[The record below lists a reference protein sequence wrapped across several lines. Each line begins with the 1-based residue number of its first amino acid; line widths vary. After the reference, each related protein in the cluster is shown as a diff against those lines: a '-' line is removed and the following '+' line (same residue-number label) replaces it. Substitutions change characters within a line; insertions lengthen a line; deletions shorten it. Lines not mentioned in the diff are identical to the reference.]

1 MLKQIFRK
9 WWVILIQ
16 GILLI
21 ILGFFIFNNPVAVLA
36 GLSVW
41 VGLLVLAAGLIGISS
56 WLMAEKLERD
66 GTSLVWSIVTVVVGI
81 LMIKNV
87 IATMVTISVL
97 FGLWMLVTGIW
108 LSKTGWSLKDKSSLG
123 WVLVIVGVFSIIAG
137 VMMIFNVGVGATGIS
152 ILLGLQVLLAGI
164 AFVIFSFIKKNLME
178 KISERVSNFKA
189 KYH

>member
-41 VGLLVLAAGLIGISS
+41 VGLLVLAAGVIGISS

-66 GTSLVWSIVTVVVGI
+66 GTSLAWSIVTVVVGI

-164 AFVIFSFIKKNLME
+164 AFVIFSFIKKNLMK
-178 KISERVSNFKA
+178 KINERVSNFKA
-189 KYH
+189 KYQ

>member
-21 ILGFFIFNNPVAVLA
+21 ILSFFIFNNPVAVLA

-41 VGLLVLAAGLIGISS
+41 VGLLVLAIGVIGISS
-56 WLMAEKLERD
+56 WLMAEKFERD
-66 GTSLVWSIVTVVVGI
+66 GVSLAWGIVSVIVGI
-81 LMIKNV
+81 LMIKNL

-97 FGLWMLVTGIW
+97 FGLWMLITGIW
-108 LSKTGWSLKDKSSLG
+108 LSKNGWSLKDKSSLG
-123 WVLVIVGVFSIIAG
+123 WALVIIGVFSIIAG

-164 AFVIFSFIKKNLME
+164 AFVIFSFAKKNMAE
-178 KISERVSNFKA
+178 KITERVSNFKA
-189 KYH
+189 KYN